1 MSKRVTVLMGGFSAE
16 REVSLRSGAAA
27 AKALGTAGYAVS
39 SIDVKRDAR
48 AMIADI
54 DASKPAVVFNALH
67 GRFGEDG
74 RVQGMLDIMGIPYT
88 HSGMLASALA
98 MDKPVA
104 KRLFADAG
112 IPVPEGRVVSRA
124 EATAGDVLPRPF
136 VLKPIN
142 EGSSVGVHIVRAG
155 DNANP
160 MADSNWK
167 FGEQILAERFIAGRE
182 ITVAVMG
189 DRALGVTEI
198 TSDRGFYDYT
208 AKYADGGSRHLLPAP
223 LPKKDY
229 DEAMRL
235 SVLAHQTLGCRGVT
249 CADLRYDDTRPGE
262 PGRFYLLEI
271 NTQPGMTNTSLV
283 PELAAHA
290 GIGFPELV
298 TWMVENAQCD
308 A

>member
-27 AKALGTAGYAVS
+27 TAALEKAGYAVATL
-39 SIDVKRDAR
+39 DVRREAR
-48 AMIADI
+48 TLVAGIEAT
-54 DASKPAVVFNALH
+54 KPAVVFNALH

-74 RVQGMLDIMGIPYT
+74 RVQGLLDIMGIPYT

-112 IPVPEGRVVSRA
+112 IPVPEGRVVTRV
-124 EATAGDVLPRPF
+124 EASAADVLPRPY
-136 VLKPIN
+136 VLKPLN
-142 EGSSVGVHIVRAG
+142 EGSSVGVHVVKQG
-155 DNANP
+155 DNADP
-160 MADSNWK
+160 LGGSEWT
-167 FGEQILAERFIAGRE
+167 FGDQVLAERFIPGRE

-208 AKYADGGSRHLLPAP
+208 AKYAPGGSRHLVPAP
-223 LPKKDY
+223 LPPDIY
-229 DEAMRL
+229 AEAQRL
-235 SVLAHQTLGCRGVT
+235 AVLAHDTLGCRGVSR
-249 CADLRYDDTRPGE
+249 ADLRYDDTRPGE
-262 PGRFYLLEI
+262 PGRLYVLEV
-271 NTQPGMTNTSLV
+271 NTQPGMTDTSLV

-290 GIGFPELV
+290 GISFPELV
-298 TWMVENAQCD
+298 TWMVENARCD